1 MINRILMELYDE
13 YINNNIESLKEFA
26 KKTFNT
32 KEISELFICCTL
44 IMFSQ
49 ATCFKSKY
57 DCTRENLLSIV
68 LAAKENVE
76 NVNLLKFYIDRVNTF
91 KGINK
96 YFDLQ
101 IKDEELEKNANVI
114 INYLNKF
121 KPDFIGTI
129 KQNEGKSKKYFESK
143 NR

>member
-1 MINRILMELYDE
+1 MY
-13 YINNNIESLKEFA
+13 
-26 KKTFNT
+26 
-32 KEISELFICCTL
+32 
-44 IMFSQ
+44 
-49 ATCFKSKY
+49 
-57 DCTRENLLSIV
+57 V
-68 LAAKENVE
+68 NVE
-76 NVNLLKFYIDRVNTF
+76 NVNLLKFYIDIVNTF

-129 KQNEGKSKKYFESK
+129 KQNEEKLKKYFESK
-143 NR
+143 NK

>member
-1 MINRILMELYDE
+1 M
-13 YINNNIESLKEFA
+13 
-26 KKTFNT
+26 
-32 KEISELFICCTL
+32 FI
-44 IMFSQ
+44 Q
-49 ATCFKSKY
+49 ATCFKSRY

-121 KPDFIGTI
+121 KPDFIGAI
-129 KQNEGKSKKYFESK
+129 KQNEGKLKKYFESK